1 VSVQRD
7 IMEVPVCYPDT
18 SHDSARQAFVGI
30 GLRWLR
36 IAGTTLYLA
45 LALALA
51 SVIGAPVIAT
61 QTDPWP
67 STREH
72 DMSSGSDEVT
82 RSAPAHSVA
91 IFLGGDVMTG
101 RGIDQILP
109 RPSHPRIYE
118 SFVQDARDYVGL
130 AERANGPIPRRAA
143 FSYVWGDAIEE
154 LDRVGPAA
162 RIVNVETSITR
173 SDDYWVGKGI
183 NYRMHPSNV
192 STLTSARID
201 VAVLAN
207 NHVLD
212 YGPAG
217 LQETLD
223 TLRRAVVRTAGAGRD
238 LAEAESPAIVHLPE
252 QARLIL
258 FAFGLESSGIPTSW
272 AARRERPG
280 IALLGDLSQGTA
292 TTIIERVKRNKQQ
305 KDIVVASFHW
315 GGNWGYEV
323 PAEHVRFAH
332 WLIDGGVDIIHGHS
346 SHHPRPVE
354 VYRNRLILY
363 GCGDL
368 LNDYEGIAG
377 YEEFRNDLALMY
389 FVSVSPTGELLG
401 LRMMPMQ
408 IRKFRLNRV
417 SATDAQWLRDT
428 LDRVSRPFGSRIR
441 LQPDASLALEWP

>member
-1 VSVQRD
+1 MV
-7 IMEVPVCYPDT
+7 VPVYYPDT
-18 SHDSARQAFVGI
+18 SHDSARQACVGI

-36 IAGTTLYLA
+36 VAGTTLYLA

-51 SVIGAPVIAT
+51 LASVIYAPVIAT
-61 QTDPWP
+61 QTNPWP

-72 DMSSGSDEVT
+72 DLSSGSDEVT
-82 RSAPAHSVA
+82 SSAPAHSVT

-130 AERANGPIPRRAA
+130 AERANGPIPSRVA

-154 LDRVGPAA
+154 LHRVGPAA
-162 RIVNVETSITR
+162 RIVNVETSVTR

-192 STLTSARID
+192 PTLTSARID

-223 TLRRAVVRTAGAGRD
+223 TLRRAGVSTAGAGRD
-238 LAEAESPAIVHLPE
+238 LAEAQRPAIVELSG
-252 QARLIL
+252 QARLIVL
-258 FAFGLESSGIPTSW
+258 AFGLESSGIPTSW
-272 AARRERPG
+272 AARSERPG
-280 IALLGDLSQGTA
+280 ISFLGGLSQLA
-292 TTIIERVKRNKQQ
+292 ASTIIERVKQIKRQN
-305 KDIVVASFHW
+305 DLVVVSFHW
-315 GGNWGYEV
+315 GDNWGYEV

-377 YEEFRNDLALMY
+377 FEEFRNDLALMY